1 MMKYL
6 ASFVRKDTFFDFCL
20 PELISVCEM
29 YNIPLKYD
37 SDFSF
42 DIKNDPLIFI
52 DIPNSSE
59 FAQKICDRSVLTK
72 YIIEVIS
79 SGKTYDDLIEK
90 INKEDFL
97 SESSSLETFKFEVD
111 PRGKVMSQDEK
122 LDVIEKFHI
131 LNFKGKVNLKNPK
144 RVFIVIENDHTGIK
158 YFGKLLAGKSQGN
171 ILYNDIKRV
180 C

>member
-29 YNIPLKYD
+29 YNIPFKYD

-42 DIKNDPLIFI
+42 DIKNNPLILI
-52 DIPNSSE
+52 DIPDSSE
-59 FAQKICDRSVLTK
+59 LAQKICDRSVLTK
-72 YIIEVIS
+72 YIIKVIS
-79 SGKTYDDLIEK
+79 SGKTLDELIDT

-97 SESSSLETFKFEVD
+97 SESASLESFKFEVD
-111 PRGKVMSQDEK
+111 PRGKVMSQEEK

-131 LNFKGKVNLKNPK
+131 LNFQGKVDLKNPR
-144 RVFIVIENDHTGIK
+144 RVFIVIENENTGRK
-158 YFGKLLAGKSQGN
+158 YFGKLLAGKSLGKTS
-171 ILYNDIKRV
+171 I
-180 C
+180 